1 MQTGQIVWDDYR
13 KVLVMH
19 YSTIAI
25 PTGRPSGTA
34 MEWKSYD
41 LGETWGSM
49 RNLTE
54 HIAGAD
60 VLETGTSAG
69 AALQLSPQNPFH
81 PHRLVFAGYVKS
93 DVCNGQTFWYTDD
106 GERYQVAKNATG
118 GPLCVPGIGET
129 GLGETPAGGILSSS
143 RNTLFHGPGK
153 CDCRATLR
161 SLDGGSSF
169 GRLGFDTTLV
179 EPECMGTM
187 VNGGEPGLLFHANP
201 GHGTDR
207 LSSVPN
213 RH

>member
-19 YSTIAI
+19 YSTIAM

-69 AALQLSPQNPFH
+69 AALQLSPLRFDRREARVGIKRAARL
-81 PHRLVFAGYVKS
+81 HRPLQRVLLASASGAERRVF
-93 DVCNGQTFWYTDD
+93 
-106 GERYQVAKNATG
+106 
-118 GPLCVPGIGET
+118 VP
-129 GLGETPAGGILSSS
+129 
-143 RNTLFHGPGK
+143 R
-153 CDCRATLR
+153 
-161 SLDGGSSF
+161 
-169 GRLGFDTTLV
+169 
-179 EPECMGTM
+179 
-187 VNGGEPGLLFHANP
+187 HAA
-201 GHGTDR
+201 
-207 LSSVPN
+207 LA
-213 RH
+213 